1 MFSRGRATPRRGAGS
16 KRAQEELKNSMRNT
30 LIAIALGGMLA
41 ISANPALHAQ
51 DQTANPGAQQQ
62 SPGMQDHGPR
72 RMDPDRQLAHMTRQ
86 LDLTSDQQSQIRP
99 ILVDRQQKMQALF
112 QNQSLSQQDR
122 RSQMRSIRQNTQ
134 AQIEA
139 VLNDQQKQKFEAM
152 HERHGH
158 GQGGE
163 NEPPTSSPQPQ

>member
-1 MFSRGRATPRRGAGS
+1 MKHKLFAF
-16 KRAQEELKNSMRNT
+16 
-30 LIAIALGGMLA
+30 ALGGMLA
-41 ISANPALHAQ
+41 ISANPALYAQ
-51 DQTANPGAQQQ
+51 DQAPASDAPQQGQWAQ
-62 SPGMQDHGPR
+62 GHGHG
-72 RMDPDRQLAHMTRQ
+72 RMNPDRQLAHMTSR
-86 LDLTSDQQSQIRP
+86 LDLTADQQSQIKP
-99 ILVDRQQKMQALF
+99 ILVARQQKMQALF
-112 QNQSLSQQDR
+112 QDQSVSQQDR

-158 GQGGE
+158 GGGGD